1 MNKLNKPITVWYV
14 NDSKS
19 FCYCLNHIEDG
30 HVQDWQ
36 PKPKSQ
42 RQQVWNDWRWMRQ
55 HLWLDESNQVVY
67 KPWQFVTVS
76 YLWIWHLSWCN
87 WEWIPAWVT
96 SLLVVDRCRFES
108 CREINSQVAE
118 LVTQWWARMTTL
130 EKRHERTNVSNIY
143 RFESCPDYSLQLSMM
158 NGL

>member
-36 PKPKSQ
+36 PEPKSQ

-67 KPWQFVTVS
+67 KP
-76 YLWIWHLSWCN
+76 
-87 WEWIPAWVT
+87 
-96 SLLVVDRCRFES
+96 
-108 CREINSQVAE
+108 
-118 LVTQWWARMTTL
+118 
-130 EKRHERTNVSNIY
+130 
-143 RFESCPDYSLQLSMM
+143 
-158 NGL
+158 